1 MLRVTA
7 TAIVVLLTLVQAGPA
22 ITARPAGAWR
32 QYASLE
38 DAGFDPAALARA
50 RAFAEGSGSGAV
62 LLVHHGRVVFAW
74 GNPARVYI
82 TRSIRKSLVDLM
94 LGTSAVARSLKLDA
108 TLADLGIDDRE
119 PLSVQ
124 EQTATVGQ
132 LLAARSGVYH
142 PAAREPQSM
151 MKRRPQ
157 RGSAAPGTQWFYNN
171 WDFNALATVFQRL
184 TGTDIVTGFQR
195 TIAEPLGFEDY
206 RARDGFLIR
215 EPGKSRHP
223 AYEFPLSARDLARVG
238 QLVVENGRW
247 QGREI
252 VSPSWLAES
261 FKPHSPFPGG
271 GGYGFLWWIDASRFR
286 TGGTSLPALDA
297 VHDIA
302 ALGLGNQML
311 LIVPS
316 QQIVFVH
323 LSTNDEGS
331 DGEAFQVADLVL
343 QARRAN
349 PRRGA
354 RLVDVA
360 SQPLPNER
368 AAPVERT
375 AVPLENADDYAG
387 EYAVSP
393 TLRAAIRHLDDGL
406 FIDMPGRGEA
416 ELFQEAPDRFFLKI
430 ADVTLTFERDAA
442 GLVGAVRVVERGRP
456 MVARRVKSPQGP
468 RP

>member
-7 TAIVVLLTLVQAGPA
+7 TAIVALLALGQDPPA
-22 ITARPAGAWR
+22 IADRPAGAWR

-38 DAGFDPAALARA
+38 DAGFDAAGLARA
-50 RAFAEGSGSGAV
+50 RALAEGSGSGAV
-62 LLVHHGRVVFAW
+62 LLVHRGKVVFAW
-74 GNPARVYI
+74 GNPARAYV

-94 LGTSAVARSLKLDA
+94 YGTAAVARSLKLDA
-108 TLADLGIDDRE
+108 TLADLEIDDRE

-124 EQTATVGQ
+124 ERMATVGQ

-171 WDFNALATVFQRL
+171 WDFNALATVYQRL
-184 TGTDIVTGFQR
+184 TGTDIVTGFQQ
-195 TIAEPLGFEDY
+195 TIAQPLGFEDY

-252 VSPSWLAES
+252 VSPAWLAES
-261 FKPHSPFPGG
+261 FRPHSPFPEG

-286 TGGTSLPALDA
+286 TGASLPALDA

-311 LIVPS
+311 LVVPS

-331 DGEAFQVADLVL
+331 DGEAFQVAGLVL
-343 QARRAN
+343 QARRGN
-349 PRRGA
+349 PRPGA
-354 RLVDVA
+354 RLVDVT

-368 AAPVERT
+368 PAPVERT
-375 AVPLENADDYAG
+375 VRPLENADDYAG
-387 EYAVSP
+387 QYAVSP
-393 TLRAAIRHLDDGL
+393 TLRAAIRHIDDGL

-416 ELFQEAPDRFFLKI
+416 ELFQEAPDRFFLKV

-442 GLVGAVRVVERGRP
+442 GRVTVVRVVERGRP
-456 MVARRVKSPQGP
+456 MVANKVK
-468 RP
+468 